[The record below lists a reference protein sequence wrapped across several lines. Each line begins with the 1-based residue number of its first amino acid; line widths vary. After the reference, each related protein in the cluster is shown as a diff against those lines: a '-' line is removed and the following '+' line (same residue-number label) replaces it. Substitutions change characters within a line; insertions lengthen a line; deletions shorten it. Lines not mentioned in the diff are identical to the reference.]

1 MTKTN
6 DNGNIRDMTAEEQAV
21 FDARQ
26 TAWANDKPNRQL
38 ITIKRER
45 LERLKATD
53 WMANSDV
60 TMPSYIK
67 TWRQSLRDIPANY
80 DSSKYDELLARDDKG
95 IYTHAIWTQPTE

>member
-38 ITIKRER
+38 RTIKR
-45 LERLKATD
+45 
-53 WMANSDV
+53 
-60 TMPSYIK
+60 
-67 TWRQSLRDIPANY
+67 
-80 DSSKYDELLARDDKG
+80 
-95 IYTHAIWTQPTE
+95 

>member
-1 MTKTN
+1 
-6 DNGNIRDMTAEEQAV
+6 MTAEEQAV

-38 ITIKRER
+38 RTIKRER

-95 IYTHAIWTQPTE
+95 IYTHSIWTQPTE

>member
-38 ITIKRER
+38 RTIKRER

-67 TWRQSLRDIPANY
+67 TWRQSLRDIPDNY

-95 IYTHAIWTQPTE
+95 IYTHSIWTQPTE